1 MPSIYFEN
9 SYKLASLDQSELGT
23 LLIGYLTFYPKET
36 KASLKLS
43 VLDKKFKTLAI
54 GGERYGSTAGSR
66 LCPYARIIALWW
78 NNNGIVNPGMMRPGI
93 ICFFIIHRVEI
104 KGRQNIHVFA
114 LVDWL
119 KSSDHDFGYGNPL
132 LFLSVW
138 FVENFKNAGPAVI
151 LPVQRIHSKCLF
163 ILIRDL

>member
-23 LLIGYLTFYPKET
+23 LLIGYLTFHPKET
-36 KASLKLS
+36 MASLKLS

-54 GGERYGSTAGSR
+54 GGKRYGSTAGSR
-66 LCPYARIIALWW
+66 LFPYARIIALWW

-119 KSSDHDFGYGNPL
+119 KSTLVTEIPCF
-132 LFLSVW
+132 F
-138 FVENFKNAGPAVI
+138 
-151 LPVQRIHSKCLF
+151 CLF
-163 ILIRDL
+163 GLLKTLRMLDQQLSCPSREFTQSVYLY